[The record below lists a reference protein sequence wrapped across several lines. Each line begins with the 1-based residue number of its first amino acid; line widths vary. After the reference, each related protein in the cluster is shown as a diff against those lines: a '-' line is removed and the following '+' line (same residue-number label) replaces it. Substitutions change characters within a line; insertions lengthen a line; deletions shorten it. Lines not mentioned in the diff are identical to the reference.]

1 MKCVSG
7 GGKTNPLVVENQLQ
21 QIGFD
26 PCKHGK
32 ADIKKI
38 MLLMA
43 VVDNGDGCDDDLM
56 LV

>member
-7 GGKTNPLVVENQLQ
+7 GEKTNPLVVENQLQ